1 MDGKD
6 WTRVSFDEGRQTLRK
21 WRENNV
27 RRSEEAVEI
36 WEHVLSRHPNSL
48 GDELW
53 IVYEQ
58 IVVASL
64 DCARLDIAQEC
75 LQALSTQFTNSDR
88 VLKLRAMHLECVGKL
103 VPALKIYDDLIKR
116 DESNPAYR
124 KRKIAVMKAQGRM
137 SDAIKELTDYLKK
150 FMNDTEAW
158 QELSHLY
165 LSEQD
170 YGKAAYCVE
179 ELILSFPRD
188 HLFYQYY
195 AEIKYTQGGLD
206 NIELAKS
213 YFAEAA
219 KLNPKNVRALWGL
232 LSTCS
237 QLAQKATSQKRKE
250 LINTANVAA
259 AKLSDVYKQQKEAI
273 TSPAMQA
280 QFDCIETM
288 LKSVQAPS
296 GDI

>member
-1 MDGKD
+1 MEAKD
-6 WTRVSFDEGRQTLRK
+6 WAQVSFDEGRQTLRK

-75 LQALSTQFTNSDR
+75 LQALSSQFANSDR

-103 VPALKIYDDLIKR
+103 APAMKIYEDLIKR

-124 KRKIAVMKAQGRM
+124 KRKIAVLKAQGLI
-137 SDAIKELTDYLKK
+137 SDAIKELAEYLKK
-150 FMNDTEAW
+150 FMNDTEGW
-158 QELSHLY
+158 LELSHLY

-170 YGKAAYCVE
+170 YAKAAYCVE
-179 ELILSFPRD
+179 ELIISFPRD

-206 NIELAKS
+206 NVELAKS
-213 YFAEAA
+213 YFAESA
-219 KLNPKNVRALWGL
+219 KLNPGNVRALWGL
-232 LSTCS
+232 LSTCV
-237 QLAQKATSQKRKE
+237 QLSQKATSQKRKD
-250 LINTANVAA
+250 LTYTATVAA
-259 AKLSDVYKQQKEAI
+259 SKLHDLYKRQKDGQN
-273 TSPAMQA
+273 SPAMKA
-280 QFDCIETM
+280 QFDAIEAM
-288 LKSVQAPS
+288 LKSVQAS
-296 GDI
+296 SDS